1 MEFNY
6 KWLDGEARE
15 GFYVSSIMKRA
26 WAAQI
31 EMLQDIDEVC
41 QQNNICYFADWG
53 TLLGAVRH
61 RGFIPWDDDLDI
73 CMLRKDF
80 DRFRDYV
87 QLPECYSKLNIYT
100 EPEYVDFINRI
111 VNTKTIPHKDE
122 NLKKFAGFP
131 YVAGIDVFAMDYL
144 PRDEQRQQEMRDEIS
159 RLEKEIHALK
169 AHPVSSDEDKKNRLF
184 KVNRLYKKIDEI
196 YSSCGEEDSDELTIM
211 PLWMKNPAYRT
222 EKKLYDKMIRIPFE
236 QTTICVPAH
245 YDSLLSKKFG
255 LYVKA
260 VRDWD
265 SHDFP
270 FFSSQE
276 RTVQSIWGY
285 TFGKYQFQKS
295 DLIRNECESKRPID
309 YVMEMIPLW
318 RTALGRI
325 TLLQESGEG
334 ETALQLLEQCQDL
347 AISSGNNLDENSCR
361 EQSKEIV
368 HLLEALC
375 EMIYRVYQKILQ
387 NEKIDRII
395 QDAKKCI
402 DNLYALA
409 EAFAQKKRIGII
421 VDRAEKWEKVKR
433 VYEEV
438 RGSGHDVYVLPVPF
452 YERNY
457 RGEATLEH
465 YEGTLLPEEIATL
478 DYNVNY
484 GINGFDVIIYS
495 NPFDEI
501 DVNTTIHPL
510 FVSENLQ
517 KISKKIIFM
526 DLLEVDDFENQD
538 KRFQRALDYY
548 LKQPGVI
555 RADEIWVST
564 ENHCRQYKKALT
576 EFAGQETKQ
585 RWDEIIKVH
594 SWKRESVKQDEV
606 KESRKKKLACFI
618 DCSNVLTYGI
628 SKIRKLNEILDIFKQ
643 NMEQIEVCFFYEQ
656 VCLNSIRKYDETIFE
671 QFEQW
676 LQNAKEYFEIK
687 DAVTIN
693 DKEVEGF
700 DAYYGDQGFLANRMI
715 RMQKPVMIQSIEI

>member
-1 MEFNY
+1 M
-6 KWLDGEARE
+6 
-15 GFYVSSIMKRA
+15 
-26 WAAQI
+26 
-31 EMLQDIDEVC
+31 
-41 QQNNICYFADWG
+41 
-53 TLLGAVRH
+53 
-61 RGFIPWDDDLDI
+61 
-73 CMLRKDF
+73 
-80 DRFRDYV
+80 
-87 QLPECYSKLNIYT
+87 PECYSKLNIYT
-100 EPEYVDFINRI
+100 EPEYADFINRI

-159 RLEKEIHALK
+159 RLEKEIHTLK
-169 AHPVSSDEDKKNRLF
+169 ARPVSSDEDKKNRLF

-222 EKKLYDKMIRIPFE
+222 EKKLYEKTIRIPFE

-318 RTALGRI
+318 RTALDRM
-325 TLLQESGEG
+325 TLLQECGEG

-347 AISSGNNLDENSCR
+347 AISSGNNLDENSCG

-368 HLLEALC
+368 HLLEAFC
-375 EMIYRVYQKILQ
+375 EMIYRTYQQILQ
-387 NEKIDRII
+387 NEKIDGII
-395 QDAKKCI
+395 QEAKECI
-402 DNLYALA
+402 DNLHALA
-409 EAFAQKKRIGII
+409 EVFAQKKRIGII
-421 VDRAEKWEKVKR
+421 VDRAEKWEKLKR
-433 VYEEV
+433 VYEEA
-438 RGSGHDVYVLPVPF
+438 RELGHDVYVLSVPF

-457 RGEATLEH
+457 RGEATIEH
-465 YEGTLLPEEIATL
+465 YEGTLLPEEIETL

-526 DLLEVDDFENQD
+526 DLLEVDDFEDQD

-555 RADEIWVST
+555 RADEIWAST
-564 ENHCRQYKKALT
+564 ENHCMQYKKALT

-594 SWKRESVKQDEV
+594 SWKREPVKQDEV
-606 KESRKKKLACFI
+606 KEPGKKKLACFI

-643 NMEQIEVCFFYEQ
+643 NVEQIEVCFFYEQ
-656 VCLNSIRKYDETIFE
+656 VCLDSIRKYDEAIFG

-687 DAVTIN
+687 DAVTID

-715 RMQKPVMIQSIEI
+715 RMKKPVMIQSVEL